1 MLGRM
6 SKVGSVLVALTLV
19 ACVGSE
25 VTQTG
30 ANHPAKPQGCPV
42 KIFPSTTPDYKWEDI
57 ASVESHCHF
66 TQGRSA
72 CIEELKKR
80 TCEVGGDTLYAF
92 KDGKQGENTVVIATV
107 ALRTGASDM
116 HAAVANGSGDA
127 PKPSG
132 DTAPS
137 PPPQTTPPSAA
148 GACDPPC
155 SPGYKC
161 SSEGQCL
168 ALCNPPC
175 GEGMRCNQQRMCE
188 SAAPAPPAP

>member
-1 MLGRM
+1 MLSNM
-6 SKVGSVLVALTLV
+6 YKVGSMVVALALV

-30 ANHPAKPQGCPV
+30 AKHPAKPEGCPV

-57 ASVESHCHF
+57 ASVEAHCHF

-92 KDGKQGENTVVIATV
+92 KDGKQGEAHLVIATV
-107 ALRTGASDM
+107 AIRKG
-116 HAAVANGSGDA
+116 GSIEEAIAKGGDDEDDDE
-127 PKPSG
+127 PKSSG

-137 PPPQTTPPSAA
+137 PPPAPAP

-161 SSEGQCL
+161 SDTGQCL

-188 SAAPAPPAP
+188 STAPTP